1 MTAATSPLHALAAAE
16 LGGWSGLPPDL
27 TVEEAGAELVVAA
40 DVAGSAR
47 VGAARIPVCWL
58 AAESSVYTGGLRLYV
73 ENDRVLVVE
82 GRDPVARSGEPVHA
96 PELGEA
102 TLVLDALVGPLRL
115 PGTELVFPERG
126 LAVQLSSGDLELRAV
141 LGFAPTTADEWLE
154 RLRPEQAARTRFPL
168 RPEGSE

>member
-1 MTAATSPLHALAAAE
+1 
-16 LGGWSGLPPDL
+16 
-27 TVEEAGAELVVAA
+27 
-40 DVAGSAR
+40 
-47 VGAARIPVCWL
+47 VCWL

-102 TLVLDALVGPLRL
+102 TLVLDALVGPVRL
-115 PGTELVFPERG
+115 PRTELVLPERG
-126 LAVQLSSGDLELRAV
+126 LSGQLSSRHLQLRAV
-141 LGFAPTTADEWLE
+141 LGFAPTTAEDWME

-168 RPEGSE
+168 GQEGSE